1 MVTSKIY
8 KIRDKETRL
17 FSKGGDLADRPNL
30 VKYRWSKKGKTW
42 NSIGALKNHLNFF
55 KKIPDTWEI
64 IVYEVLTNPSHTIS
78 AKELMEDHVK
88 NKK

>member
-1 MVTSKIY
+1 MS
-8 KIRDKETRL
+8 L
-17 FSKGGDLADRPNL
+17 SNL
-30 VKYRWSKKGKTW
+30 MEFEKD
-42 NSIGALKNHLNFF
+42 LNFF